1 MQPAPNA
8 RAHASRLARTLASEP
23 LGLFAA
29 LWPLALLAP
38 FVPGLPL
45 PAIASPE
52 WRQELALSALLF
64 ATLLHASRRARVRFA
79 SLTSLTMG
87 RAELQALLPLALFAL
102 WGAASALWADG
113 RGAAL
118 RYGLT
123 WAAYLLFFALAR
135 RAAARP
141 RLLLY
146 SVAALAAVVTIIG
159 AASLV
164 GHESLPNAQ
173 IGYNGLGEPFAV
185 ATPFFAALALTV
197 RRRKAALAC
206 GLTAALAWAAALESA
221 ERAAF
226 VSACAGL
233 LALLLTAAL
242 PSRLRPRSKGRAL
255 LLAASFASVF
265 LLMNLPAASGGGG
278 AAGAG
283 APVLRRLGRTGA
295 DDVNTRARLLL
306 WGAALEMFRAHPL
319 AGVGAENY
327 EVAFPQGRALFAER
341 HPDSPLVALNE
352 GFLAQRAHNEY
363 LQMLAELGAVGFALF
378 ALFALALGAAA
389 LRALRGSRSPL
400 APASVAAL
408 VSFALSSCASSVSF
422 RWMGSGLIFFFA
434 AALVSRLGEKVKD
447 AREAS
452 EGARTRSL
460 ALSDAASRLALR
472 SGLALASLVL
482 AGMTLQAA
490 GSLAHGVARGTREP
504 ALAESR
510 FRAALALDPLDAATH
525 FSYGSWL
532 YARGRDAESVEHLR
546 YAVERGFNTSTCYQ
560 RLAAAQDGSGD
571 PEGAERTLAF
581 AARVYPRSV
590 FLRVRHAAALRR
602 VGRVDEAELEMTSAR
617 LINSF
622 MARGWQQLIENDID
636 AAVAAAKGDPRRVC
650 MPGRLMPQDAV
661 FAVLEENLRR
671 FPEAATKGWRAQVGS
686 FKPQ

>member
-1 MQPAPNA
+1 MRPAPNA
-8 RAHASRLARTLASEP
+8 RTRVARLARTLASEP
-23 LGLFAA
+23 LGFFAA

-52 WRQELALSALLF
+52 WRQEIALAALLF
-64 ATLLHASRRARVRFA
+64 ATLLYASRRARLV
-79 SLTSLTMG
+79 LTTG
-87 RAELQALLPLALFAL
+87 RAELYALLPLALFAL
-102 WGAASALWADG
+102 WGAASALWATG
-113 RGAAL
+113 RGASL

-141 RLLLY
+141 RLLRD
-146 SVAALAAVVTIIG
+146 SIAALAVVVTIIA

-164 GHESLPNAQ
+164 AHESLPDAQ
-173 IGYNGLGEPFAV
+173 IGYNGLGEPLAV

-233 LALLLTAAL
+233 LVLLLSAAF
-242 PSRLRPRSKGRAL
+242 PSRLKPRSKGRAL

-265 LLMNLPAASGGGG
+265 VLMNLPAPTDGGTPS
-278 AAGAG
+278 AP
-283 APVLRRLGRTGA
+283 APVLQRLGQTSKGDANTG
-295 DDVNTRARLLL
+295 VRLLL
-306 WGAALEMFRAHPL
+306 WGTAFEMFREHPL
-319 AGVGAENY
+319 AGVGADNY
-327 EVAFPQGRALFAER
+327 EVAFPEARARFAER
-341 HPDSPLVALNE
+341 NTNSPLVELNE

-363 LQMLAELGAVGFALF
+363 LQMLAELGVFGFTLF
-378 ALFALALGAAA
+378 ALFALALAVAA
-389 LRALRGSRSPL
+389 LRALRNSRSPL
-400 APASVAAL
+400 APASVSTL
-408 VSFALSSCASSVSF
+408 VAFALSSGASSVSF

-447 AREAS
+447 ARAKS
-452 EGARTRSL
+452 ESEREKFEDKHSH
-460 ALSDAASRLALR
+460 ALTLSHAASRRVLA

-482 AGMTLQAA
+482 AGMILQAA
-490 GSLAHGVARGTREP
+490 NSLAHGVARGTREP
-504 ALAESR
+504 VRAESR

-532 YARGRDAESVEHLR
+532 YARGRDAESVEHLQ
-546 YAVERGFNTSTCYQ
+546 YAVERGFNTSTCYE
-560 RLAAAQDGSGD
+560 RLAAAQQGAGD
-571 PEGAERTLAF
+571 LSGAERTLAF

-590 FLRVRHAAALRR
+590 FVRVRHAVALRR
-602 VGRVDEAELEMTSAR
+602 AGRGIEAELEMASAL
-617 LINSF
+617 LIDSATAN
-622 MARGWQQLIENDID
+622 GWRQLIENDID
-636 AAVAAAKGDPRRVC
+636 AAVAASKRNPRNVS
-650 MPGRLMPQDAV
+650 MPGDLSPKDAV

-671 FPEAATKGWRAQVGS
+671 FPEAATRGWRAQVGS